1 MWNDFISCV
10 HTVEATKPYFDS
22 SKANAVVHGV
32 SQRSHSLDNFIL
44 CERILCDLEKFA
56 VCTALINRISL
67 VAGTS
72 TLRPSM
78 IVRDS
83 FVGRRLSLD
92 EWRVF
97 FVQQNRERDMEL
109 TPNWIAGRYFPFHY
123 FIVSRLISFG
133 ARRAQKKKPNELLS
147 HQAKC
152 VLMTSAHI
160 QFAKKPKGSF
170 RRFIR
175 WDWSWMSRHYKHRWM
190 DTWGPSPR
198 AAHMYSKC

>member
-1 MWNDFISCV
+1 MRSYGRSRL
-10 HTVEATKPYFDS
+10 KPYSDS

-67 VAGTS
+67 VARHEYVAASIDDCARFFCRPAIVAWRIARFCRS
-72 TLRPSM
+72 TEHRARYGIDTEPNRCQIFS
-78 IVRDS
+78 I
-83 FVGRRLSLD
+83 SL
-92 EWRVF
+92 F
-97 FVQQNRERDMEL
+97 
-109 TPNWIAGRYFPFHY
+109 YCFPINQFRC
-123 FIVSRLISFG
+123 SSNT
-133 ARRAQKKKPNELLS
+133 AEKKKPNELLS

-175 WDWSWMSRHYKHRWM
+175 WHWSWTTSTDEWM
-190 DTWGPSPR
+190 TWGPNPC
-198 AAHMYSKC
+198 AAHMYSKW